1 MKKRE
6 WIQIQI
12 RDMESSYLE
21 AVDEVARAIAELD
34 LFGLARVQGDLHTD
48 FDNEYR
54 QLLAVK
60 ATAEAEATML
70 RMRLATAYSIYYQ
83 LGEEEEE

>member
-34 LFGLARVQGDLHTD
+34 LFGLAHTD

-70 RMRLATAYSIYYQ
+70 RMRLATMYSVYYQ
-83 LGEEEEE
+83 SGEEEEEE